1 MGIHGQSVD
10 ESDYDVLNVDI
21 LLELS
26 TRLKEGI
33 ECLKV
38 KFIWKHLESE
48 REREKERER
57 ELQDIT
63 SRYREENNEKSIRD
77 IYTISIS
84 DHRQL

>member
-1 MGIHGQSVD
+1 MGVHGQSVD

-48 REREKERER
+48 RERERESCKISLVDTERKTMR
-57 ELQDIT
+57 
-63 SRYREENNEKSIRD
+63 NPFV
-77 IYTISIS
+77 IYT
-84 DHRQL
+84 Q